1 MTNPSGELWAL
12 PLIGARKPFAMVRA
26 PISVQTAQF
35 SPDGRWIAYVSTES
49 GQSEVY
55 VVSFPGGAH
64 KTRISTNGGTGARWK
79 GREIFYRASGMLM
92 AVEVS
97 PTTGSVT
104 VGTAR
109 PIIDLR
115 TSASGF
121 GRSYYDVT
129 PDGQRFLVNMRAGEV
144 GGSITLVVNS
154 PTALGARAPSVR
166 EEPVQQ

>member
-1 MTNPSGELWAL
+1 
-12 PLIGARKPFAMVRA
+12 
-26 PISVQTAQF
+26 
-35 SPDGRWIAYVSTES
+35 
-49 GQSEVY
+49 
-55 VVSFPGGAH
+55 VSFPGGAH

-79 GREIFYRASGMLM
+79 GREIFYRASGVLM

-109 PIIDLR
+109 PIVDVR
-115 TSASGF
+115 SSGSSF
-121 GRSYYDVT
+121 GRSYYDAT

-154 PTALGARAPSVR
+154 PTALGARAPRVR
-166 EEPVQQ
+166 DEPVQSR